1 MAANDKKTIAEL
13 QRQLNQI
20 QASTNLN
27 DKEKESAAKR
37 IAQAIK
43 EQRIETELL
52 VKSSKDYDDVLG
64 SIGSSYGKNNKL
76 FKESEKILSHAKM
89 QVDGMVALSDKLG
102 KSNKQYKGDILEV
115 AKGYKQVNSSIL
127 TSLDNVIKTGKGEK
141 EIAKAVEKQVK
152 SHGVLIS
159 KIDVQTKS
167 GKAYKKLLESQVEQM
182 NNLGKAATAAAKDIE
197 KMHKGSEALSES
209 SLGGKINEF
218 LKLNKMMGGKTGS
231 IGDLAKNMATNRA
244 SKIGGATNIPAP
256 GTKGNPV
263 MSGGKQ
269 LFGAAAQSALKSGSG
284 TASIAAETAGGAG
297 GLISSLGSMMA
308 IVAPILAI
316 VGLIYMAFEF
326 WNSGGLAKTMA
337 SAKMLTGNKM
347 LGKQGVKEMRKSL
360 EGTEEVRKIN
370 AEYAYLKP
378 LELKQEHEKALY
390 DWEADHDK
398 QLLQYR
404 QSLTTDQMNFEF
416 ELRREAFE
424 GERARSKSLYL
435 TNMSQFKNSI
445 GISEQA
451 LQAIGSSTDS
461 VLESVKELG
470 AQLGTSLKE
479 QISMAASAAGLGK
492 LYQTSGTDVLKMS
505 RNFRLMDKSSS
516 KVAFNN
522 IAGLSAFAE
531 LNQISP
537 GELFKQMADASEEI
551 LKYSNMTTSQYANQA
566 VLLSNMNTSM
576 KDMAAASGT
585 MVLNYKDSIKS
596 EMSLS
601 AMLGRNV
608 NLSEVRARLM
618 SGDMAGGAS
627 ALKSALGGIDIGSMN
642 AFQKQAL
649 SQSTGMGI
657 EQLMELTQSKGGGA
671 KGVLSERAGIK
682 TGRDIAKGARDMDI
696 STKASLMSMEQ
707 DQRLKML
714 EIEHEHRLEQIEK
727 EEAWRVLWEIKY
739 GKNQALDMNA
749 ANKLVESA
757 SGAAT
762 YASLNSQGAFADGA
776 GFNAYGLNYNAA
788 NTGYNFTKSGYKLSS
803 STDLIRAL
811 NGGYNPNSGGTT
823 TTTNSATTSVAA
835 GGSDMYE
842 MVKQGFNEMV
852 KGWNLQNTNFGNL
865 TSHVD
870 TFHDN
875 QLSRLNS
882 AVNTLV
888 TWVDTAHDN
897 NLTEFNKQLSELYVV
912 QVYANTEL
920 LRRTDVTNSLLDT
933 LIEATVTTAAK
944 PITIDGKRVNDVMKN
959 VQTRVY
965 GITGNASGT

>member
-13 QRQLNQI
+13 QKQLNQI

-52 VKSSKDYDDVLG
+52 VKSSKDFDDVLS

-76 FKESEKILSHAKM
+76 FKESDKILSHARM

-102 KSNKQYKGDILEV
+102 KSNKKYKGDILEV

-244 SKIGGATNIPAP
+244 SKIGGATNIPSP
-256 GTKGNPV
+256 GSKGNPV
-263 MSGGKQ
+263 MAGGKK
-269 LFGAAAQSALKSGSG
+269 LYGAAAQSALKSGSG

-297 GLISSLGSMMA
+297 GLIASLGSMMA

-337 SAKMLTGNKM
+337 SAKMLTGDAM
-347 LGKQGVKEMRKSL
+347 LGKKGVKEMQKSL

-378 LELKQEHEKALY
+378 LELKQEHEKALF

-404 QSLTTDQMNFEF
+404 QSLVTDQINFEF
-416 ELRREAFE
+416 ELRKEAYE

-435 TNMSQFKNSI
+435 TNMSQFKGSI

-461 VLESVKELG
+461 VLDSVKELG
-470 AQLGTSLKE
+470 AQLGTSLRE

-492 LYQTSGTDVLKMS
+492 LYQSSGTEILKMS

-537 GELFKQMADASEEI
+537 GELFKQMADASEEV
-551 LKYSNMTTSQYANQA
+551 LKYSNMTTSQYATQA

-627 ALKSALGGIDIGSMN
+627 ALKSALGGVDIGSMN

-649 SQSTGMGI
+649 AQSTGMGI
-657 EQLMELTQSKGGGA
+657 EQLMELTQSKGGGV
-671 KGVLSERAGIK
+671 KGTLSERAGIK

-696 STKASLMSMEQ
+696 STKASLMKMEQ

-714 EIEHEHRLEQIEK
+714 EVEHEHRLEQIEK
-727 EEAWRVLWEIKY
+727 EEAWKVMWEIKY
-739 GKNQALDMNA
+739 GKNQALALNA

-762 YASLNSQGAFADGA
+762 YASLYNQGAFADGA
-776 GFNAYGLNYNAA
+776 GFAAYGLNTNAA
-788 NTGYNFTKSGYKLSS
+788 MTGYKSTTMGYKPYSS
-803 STDLIRAL
+803 ANVMSNMASVYGT
-811 NGGYNPNSGGTT
+811 GTGGGTS
-823 TTTNSATTSVAA
+823 NYSTSTPTASA
-835 GGSDMYE
+835 GGGDMYAL
-842 MVKQGFNEMV
+842 VKEGFNSMV
-852 KGWNLQNTNFGNL
+852 AGWNVSRQDMANL
-865 TSHVD
+865 I
-870 TFHDN
+870 
-875 QLSRLNS
+875 
-882 AVNTLV
+882 
-888 TWVDTAHDN
+888 TWVDTGHDN
-897 NLTEFNKQLSELYVV
+897 YFSKIHTAINTLIQWVDTNHINSFSKLNDQITQLNTIETNGY
-912 QVYANTEL
+912 TEL
-920 LRRTDVTNSLLDT
+920 LKRTDVTNTLLDT
-933 LIEATVTTAAK
+933 LIEATVTTASK
-944 PITIDGKRVNDVMKN
+944 PINISGKRVSDVMKTVN
-959 VQTRVY
+959 TQVY
-965 GITGNASGT
+965 GITGKT